1 MYHPSSDPTNPPLAY
16 RRHLPPAEAGGT
28 LDGKSLESVGGQT
41 SVAIVGGGITGLS
54 AALHLAESHIQAI
67 VLEARD
73 VAFGASGR
81 AFGQVVPYLKHD
93 AAEITRHYGAE
104 RGERVIQAIGD
115 GPAFVGRMIER
126 HDIACD
132 VRRSGLIFGAHA
144 PAGEQTLRNRAA
156 FWQRRGTQV
165 EILPASAAQ
174 AAIGSDYYRLAL
186 LDHRGI
192 HLNPYAYTRGLA
204 AAARK
209 AGARIVTGVKV
220 QALARDGA
228 GWRLQA
234 GGRSLLADTV
244 ILATNAYSGR
254 LWPSLADSLVPIRGH
269 GVVSG
274 PLSDNL
280 RRTILPGGQAL
291 TDTRRL
297 FSGIRMLPDGRL
309 HASIDGPISGPEA
322 PPDMTKLNARIRRL
336 FPWLHPVQWEENW
349 SGFFAMT
356 PDHFPRVHQLAP
368 GLLAGFGYSGRG
380 IAAAT
385 MIGSELAARVRGV
398 ADQDLVFPESPLKP
412 IPGRRFAAVPIAALL
427 AWWRWR
433 DAMDDRRAVGA
444 RRDSV

>member
-1 MYHPSSDPTNPPLAY
+1 MHHPSSDTASPPQAY
-16 RRHLPPAEAGGT
+16 RRHVPEPDAGDT
-28 LDGKSLESVGGQT
+28 LDGVDRT

-54 AALHLAESHIQAI
+54 AALHLAQSAIPSI

-93 AAEITRHYGAE
+93 AGEILLHYGAE
-104 RGERVIQAIGD
+104 RGERIIKAVGE
-115 GPAFVGRMIER
+115 GPALVSGVIER
-126 HDIACD
+126 HGIDCD
-132 VRRSGLIFGAHA
+132 VRRGGLIFGAHA
-144 PAGEQTLRNRAA
+144 PAGEKTLRDRAA
-156 FWQRRGTQV
+156 FWQQRGAPV
-165 EILPASAAQ
+165 EILDAPAAQ

-204 AAARK
+204 TAARK
-209 AGARIVTGVKV
+209 AGARIVTGAKV
-220 QALARDGA
+220 RGLTREGPS
-228 GWRLQA
+228 WRLRIGQ
-234 GGRSLLADTV
+234 RSLLADTV
-244 ILATNAYSGR
+244 ILATNAYSGP

-269 GVVSG
+269 GIVSG

-297 FSGIRMLPDGRL
+297 FSGVRMLPDGRL

-322 PPDMTKLNARIRRL
+322 PPDMAKLNARVQRL
-336 FPWLHPVQWEENW
+336 FPWLGSVQWEENW

-385 MIGSELAARVRGV
+385 LIGSELAARVRGV
-398 ADQDLVFPESPLKP
+398 ADQDLVFPESLVKP
-412 IPGRRFAAVPIAALL
+412 IPGRRFAHMPIAALL

-433 DAMDDRRAVGA
+433 DAIDDRAVS
-444 RRDSV
+444 R